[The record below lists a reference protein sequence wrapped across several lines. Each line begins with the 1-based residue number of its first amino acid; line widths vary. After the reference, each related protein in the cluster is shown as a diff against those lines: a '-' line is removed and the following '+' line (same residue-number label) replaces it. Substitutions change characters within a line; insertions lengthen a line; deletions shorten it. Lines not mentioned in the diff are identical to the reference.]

1 MRRCRGDGRRRRAG
15 VGALAAAVGLFAA
28 FHAGTAIAEPGGQIH
43 DDAES
48 VEPLPIGAQ
57 VPSVQVRSIDGTS
70 VDLAR
75 LTAEQGALLVFY
87 RGGW

>member
-1 MRRCRGDGRRRRAG
+1 MAGAATAESGGRVYG
-15 VGALAAAVGLFAA
+15 
-28 FHAGTAIAEPGGQIH
+28 
-43 DDAES
+43 DAES

-57 VPSVQVRSIDGTS
+57 VPSVEVRSIDGTS
-70 VDLAR
+70 VDLAS